1 MTADEETVPRR
12 GGPDAAR
19 GVPWR
24 RITLW
29 LAATFLLWT
38 VASGLLLL
46 RAQGRATAAEAS
58 VKTLAGVDG
67 LDGLDLDAMEADLF
81 AASIDVGAARA
92 DLEHPILVPWRVVPY
107 VGRQL
112 DAARS
117 LVVAADDLVVDAL
130 VVVRAAQTAQATGG
144 GGGGEGRVEALS
156 AIALGFADLA
166 ETIETV
172 DLGPDGGLVRPLQ
185 RARDDVA
192 AELAELSPRVD
203 QYEAVSRGLAA
214 FLSEGTYLL
223 LGANNAEMRIASGM
237 HLSVG
242 EITLSDGRFQV
253 PGLTPADDLDPI
265 AGADFVDE
273 FVEARWGFLDPDDDF
288 RKLAYT
294 ARFDES
300 IGPQAVS
307 LWRAATGREVDGVIA
322 LDPYVLQGLL
332 EVVGT
337 VEVEG
342 VTYDADSV
350 LVYLLQGQYEA
361 FDAEAAEAAPTDLP
375 EGETLDE
382 SDVSQELRDER
393 RDQLSL
399 LASAVANELGTAE
412 WDPLDLVRALRPAAE
427 GRHILVYSVDGDEQ
441 DAWTALGI
449 DGRIDGSETGVYW
462 LNTGASKLD
471 PFLDVRV
478 VADTVLDGEE
488 RVVTYTVETTNRATA
503 SLPDYALG
511 PWEWVDLPEAGSYR
525 GRIAFYAPNGVTGA
539 ELDPAL
545 DADVF
550 GPDGP
555 LLLVSS
561 TPITILPGETVTYEF
576 TYRVPAALETVT
588 LLPSVR
594 YPAVQWS
601 WGDEQFDDS
610 TPRTI
615 TLGG

>member
-1 MTADEETVPRR
+1 MPRR
-12 GGPDAAR
+12 GGPDVAR

-29 LAATFLLWT
+29 LAATFLLWA

-67 LDGLDLDAMEADLF
+67 LDGLDLDAMHVDLS
-81 AASIDVGAARA
+81 AASTDVGAARA
-92 DLEHPILVPWRVVPY
+92 DLEHPILVPWRMVPY

-130 VVVRAAQTAQATGG
+130 VVVRAAQTAKATGG
-144 GGGGEGRVEALS
+144 GGGGESRVEALS
-156 AIALGFADLA
+156 AIAVGFADLA

-172 DLGPDGGLVRPLQ
+172 DLGPDGGLASPLQ

-192 AELAELSPRVD
+192 SELAALSPRVD

-214 FLSEGTYLL
+214 FLSDGTYLL

-273 FVEARWGFLDPDDDF
+273 FVEERWGFLDPDDDF
-288 RKLAYT
+288 RKVAYT

-300 IGPQAVS
+300 VGPQAVS
-307 LWRAATGREVDGVIA
+307 LWRAATGSEVDGVIA

-332 EVVGT
+332 EVVGS

-361 FDAEAAEAAPTDLP
+361 FDLGDEAEPAGLP
-375 EGETLDE
+375 AGQTLDE
-382 SDVSQELRDER
+382 SDESQELRDER
-393 RDQLSL
+393 RDQLSA
-399 LASAVANELGTAE
+399 LATAVANELGTAE

-427 GRHILVYSVDGDEQ
+427 GRHILVYSVDPAEQ
-441 DAWTALGI
+441 AGWAALGV
-449 DGRIDGSETGVYW
+449 DGRLEGVETGFSW

-471 PFLDVRV
+471 PFLDVSV
-478 VADTVLDGEE
+478 DVTESLDIDV
-488 RVVTYTVETTNRATA
+488 RTVTYLVTTTNRATA
-503 SLPDYALG
+503 ALPDYALG
-511 PWEWVDLPEAGSYR
+511 PWETLDLPEAGSYR
-525 GRIAFYAPNGVTGA
+525 GRLAFYAPNGVVGA

-545 DADVF
+545 DVDVF
-550 GPDGP
+550 GPDGE
-555 LLLVSS
+555 LLLVASAPV
-561 TPITILPGETVTYEF
+561 TVLPGETVSYRF
-576 TYRVPAALETVT
+576 TYRLPASHEIVEI
-588 LLPSVR
+588 LPSAR
-594 YPAVQWS
+594 FPATGWS
-601 WGDEQFDDS
+601 WGDRTFDDS
-610 TPRTI
+610 AARTI
-615 TLGG
+615 RLGG